1 MSINYNEL
9 LNKTQIL
16 GDELIELLKAREE
29 GKVDF
34 ELIDIREP
42 FEYKNLRIKGTD
54 KLLPITRFQ
63 MDIDKWN
70 ELIKNKKFIIYCRS
84 GNRTSYLQNFLKQK
98 YNIDIPHLTYGI
110 IDYSG
115 EVESG

>member
-1 MSINYNEL
+1 MSKNYNEL

-16 GDELIELLKAREE
+16 GDELIELLKLREK
-29 GKVDF
+29 GKIDF

-42 FEYKNLRIKGTD
+42 FEYENLRIKGVD

-63 MDIDKWN
+63 TDIDKWN
-70 ELIKNKKFIIYCRS
+70 ELINNKKFVIYCRT
-84 GNRTSYLQNFLKQK
+84 GNRTSYLQRFLKEK

-110 IDYSG
+110 VDYPG